1 MTKISEETFVL
12 DMTPA
17 SGSEALRLKLLVVV
31 STFSIAEFWWSFAS
45 LFHIHSF
52 ILFTCNEFSKVGEI
66 LQPEWDPKWIHDKLG
81 LVEVTK
87 WFPQNVS
94 LHFLKIHFKT
104 LQIAAKHFKT
114 IQNTTSA
121 ASRKMRSMTGFHYQK
136 YKIFQNKQFQTK
148 MNATIE
154 LGPQMV
160 LTHHSAV
167 IIFNSK
173 ITLKHSKTWL

>member
-1 MTKISEETFVL
+1 M
-12 DMTPA
+12 
-17 SGSEALRLKLLVVV
+17 
-31 STFSIAEFWWSFAS
+31 
-45 LFHIHSF
+45 
-52 ILFTCNEFSKVGEI
+52 
-66 LQPEWDPKWIHDKLG
+66 G

-173 ITLKHSKTWL
+173 SETFQNMIVASRGLVEVTGRFPHSFVLNWGNLATCRNINIACARNV